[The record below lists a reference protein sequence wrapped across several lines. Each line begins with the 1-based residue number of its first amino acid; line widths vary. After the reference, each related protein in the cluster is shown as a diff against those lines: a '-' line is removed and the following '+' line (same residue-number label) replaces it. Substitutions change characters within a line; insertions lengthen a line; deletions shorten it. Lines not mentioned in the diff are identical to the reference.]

1 MNYMWTTFLQ
11 HTLNHMSQNVINSII
26 VIFIS
31 GIFAY
36 WKMFLICIALSS
48 SLLFNMSTQLCSEK
62 QRNRVSVSSKAVVYY
77 IRDIYAY
84 DLESPL
90 SLITRI
96 CHLLTKYF
104 YFNKF

>member
-1 MNYMWTTFLQ
+1 MWTKFVH
-11 HTLNHMSQNVINSII
+11 HTLNYTSENVINSII
-26 VIFIS
+26 VVLIS

-48 SLLFNMSTQLCSEK
+48 SILFNMSTQVYSKK
-62 QRNRVSVSSKAVVYY
+62 QRKRVLVSSKVGVYY

-90 SLITRI
+90 SLIKRI
-96 CHLLTKYF
+96 WYLLTKYF
-104 YFNKF
+104 